1 MTDFKDFFAAS
12 VGAAAALIGLL
23 FVAVSLRLEKIFGA
37 GAIQTMRGSAVA
49 AFIALGNVFFVS
61 LAALMPRLAPQA
73 IVVIAVVSILQVR
86 RASAAMS
93 RLYPSLRGWRRFG
106 VISMAIYLLELVIA
120 VRLTRNVGHP
130 EGLVY
135 TVLGLYAYALGVSWD
150 LLGAPEAM
158 EK

>member
-1 MTDFKDFFAAS
+1 VIDFKDFFAAS

-73 IVVIAVVSILQVR
+73 IVAIALISILQILK
-86 RASAAMS
+86 ASATMS

-106 VISMAIYLLELVIA
+106 LISTVIYVLELVIA
-120 VRLTRNVGHP
+120 LRLTLNVGHP
-130 EGLVY
+130 EGVVY
-135 TVLGLYAYALGVSWD
+135 TVLGLYGYALGVSWD
-150 LLGAPEAM
+150 LLGAPETI